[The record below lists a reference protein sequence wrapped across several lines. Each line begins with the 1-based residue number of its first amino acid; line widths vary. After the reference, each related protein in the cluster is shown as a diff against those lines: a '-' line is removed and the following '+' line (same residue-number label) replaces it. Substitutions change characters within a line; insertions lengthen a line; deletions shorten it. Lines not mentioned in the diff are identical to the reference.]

1 MKIPIVIIV
10 SRIEKDLFIFK
21 QSPKEQSPATIFTK
35 VVSLCH

>member
-1 MKIPIVIIV
+1 MKIRIVIIV

-21 QSPKEQSPATIFTK
+21 QNPKEQSSATIVSK

>member
-1 MKIPIVIIV
+1 MKIAIVIIV

-21 QSPKEQSPATIFTK
+21 QNPKERSSATIFSK